1 MRGAQDKLVAD
12 IPRKTKTATTM
23 TSVVVNLRL
32 GGEPFFSSS
41 EYGISQT
48 TEKKCKAAKEAEDD
62 GKFIH
67 AVKRIAAEDREEGEE
82 EERKWEMRYGQVKL
96 PEDRKLLDSIQVL
109 WVHETCAQIS
119 PQVFMDNGGHY
130 YKVLEK
136 RSQHSL
142 PFLFLLFLRSL
153 IILN

>member
-12 IPRKTKTATTM
+12 IPRKTKTATTN

-41 EYGISQT
+41 SGISQT
-48 TEKKCKAAKEAEDD
+48 TEKKRKAAKEAEDD

-82 EERKWEMRYGQVKL
+82 EVAEHGGVGQEGGEVEEGEEEEIVEESVWKCARVISESQL
-96 PEDRKLLDSIQVL
+96 P
-109 WVHETCAQIS
+109 
-119 PQVFMDNGGHY
+119 VFIG
-130 YKVLEK
+130 
-136 RSQHSL
+136 
-142 PFLFLLFLRSL
+142 L
-153 IILN
+153 INHAEIE